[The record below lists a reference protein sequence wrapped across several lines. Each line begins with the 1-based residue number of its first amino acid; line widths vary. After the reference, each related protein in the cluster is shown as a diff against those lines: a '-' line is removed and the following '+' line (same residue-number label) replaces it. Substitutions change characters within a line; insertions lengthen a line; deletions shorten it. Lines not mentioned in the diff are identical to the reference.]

1 MAASTLETSKL
12 PNHNEPHPNVE
23 SGCLVVH
30 TVGDH
35 AGLLR
40 IDLHLKDFAAADS
53 VRQSV
58 ELLIPGEINPLKPLD
73 VVGDRGNFVVSFFS
87 ADIAN
92 SGELPGTAIIQWESI
107 DSQTYTHPAAVISAE
122 EASQKTAAIN
132 VQSTPEPSISMYPRN
147 VIVYAVVAIFVG
159 LILGVIA
166 FII

>member
-1 MAASTLETSKL
+1 MATLALEPSKL
-12 PNHNEPHPNVE
+12 PNLSESRLNVE

-40 IDLHLKDFAAADS
+40 IDLHLKDFATPDS

-58 ELLIPGEINPLKPLD
+58 ELLIPGEISPLKPLD

-92 SGELPGTAIIQWESI
+92 SGELPGTAIIQWESV
-107 DSQTYTHPAAVISAE
+107 DRQTYTHPAAVTSAE
-122 EASQKTAAIN
+122 DASQKSAAIH

-159 LILGVIA
+159 LILGVIS

>member
-1 MAASTLETSKL
+1 MATFTIKSSGL
-12 PNHNEPHPNVE
+12 PDLRGSSQNVE

-40 IDLHLKDFAAADS
+40 IDLHLKDFATADGI
-53 VRQSV
+53 RQSV
-58 ELLIPGEINPLKPLD
+58 ELLIPGEISPLKPLD

-92 SGELPGTAIIQWESI
+92 SGELPGKAIIQWESS
-107 DSQTYTHPAAVISAE
+107 DNQTYTQPAAVISAE
-122 EASQKTAAIN
+122 DASQKSAAIH

-159 LILGVIA
+159 LILGVIS

>member
-1 MAASTLETSKL
+1 MATSTLATREL
-12 PNHNEPHPNVE
+12 PNLSESSPNVE

-40 IDLHLKDFAAADS
+40 IDLHLKDFATAES
-53 VRQSV
+53 VRNSV
-58 ELLIPGEINPLKPLD
+58 HLLIPGEISPLKPSD
-73 VVGDRGNFVVSFFS
+73 VVGDRGSFVVSFFS

-92 SGELPGTAIIQWESI
+92 SGELPGEAMIQWESI
-107 DSQTYTHPAAVISAE
+107 DRQSYTHPAAVISAE
-122 EASQKTAAIN
+122 EASQKTAAVN
-132 VQSTPEPSISMYPRN
+132 VQRTPEPSISMYPRN

-166 FII
+166 FVI